1 MTPEGP
7 GIRADIT
14 AEPLDPVDN
23 EMAVPA
29 GGQFAPDADIS
40 PKWASERAAP
50 GRVAAPRKSRERGP
64 RCPRV
69 YLHIGEPKT
78 GTTFLQDAMWDN
90 RSWLSSRGVLLPG
103 YSHQDH
109 SRASRDLREA
119 PRPASDPAEPWAG
132 EWEVLTRQALRGR
145 RPAVI
150 SDELLSVCTARQAD
164 RAVRSL
170 FPAEVHVVLTV
181 RDFATLLPAEW
192 QEKVKC
198 RGTARWE
205 EWLDQVIDTG
215 SAGDRRRQAWFWN
228 AHDTLAILDAWSQH
242 IPPDHVHVITMP
254 RSGPA
259 SLLWTRFAAVL
270 GIDPGGADLSRARAN
285 SSLGL
290 REAEFLRRMN
300 EALPQELPDW
310 FYTRS
315 IKRILAHDVLSGRPP
330 QARLAL
336 PAGREAWARG
346 QAEDLVGGLR
356 DSKYHIVGELGELL
370 PGPVTGR
377 HAAGEL
383 VEPAWRPLTGPTAE
397 QLLEVA
403 VHAAAALAGRHFQ
416 ERYPAAAPRRRRLGS
431 PQLMARR
438 LQWRLL
444 NGPRTRRLLRK
455 ASHRPAVRRLRVVIW
470 CVLTRP
476 NVTTPAP
483 VRGSRRSW

>member
-1 MTPEGP
+1 
-7 GIRADIT
+7 
-14 AEPLDPVDN
+14 
-23 EMAVPA
+23 
-29 GGQFAPDADIS
+29 
-40 PKWASERAAP
+40 
-50 GRVAAPRKSRERGP
+50 
-64 RCPRV
+64 
-69 YLHIGEPKT
+69 
-78 GTTFLQDAMWDN
+78 MWDN
-90 RSWLSSRGVLLPG
+90 RSWLSCRGVLLPG
-103 YSHQDH
+103 YGHQDH

-119 PRPASDPAEPWAG
+119 PRTASDPADPWAG

-145 RPAVI
+145 QSAVI
-150 SDELLSVCTARQAD
+150 SDELLAVCTARQAD

-205 EWLDQVIDTG
+205 EWLDRVIDTG
-215 SAGDRRRQAWFWN
+215 TAEDRRRQAWFWN

-259 SLLWTRFAAVL
+259 NLLWMRFAAVL
-270 GIDPGGADLSRARAN
+270 GIDPGGADLTRARAN

-290 REAEFLRRMN
+290 GEAEFLRRMN

-310 FYTRS
+310 FYTRN
-315 IKRILAHDVLSGRPP
+315 IKRILAHDVLSDRPR
-330 QARLAL
+330 QARLGL
-336 PAGREAWARG
+336 PAGREAWARE
-346 QAEDLVGGLR
+346 QAEQLVRGLR
-356 DSKYHIVGELGELL
+356 DSKYHVVGELGELL
-370 PGPVTGR
+370 PRPVTGR
-377 HAAGEL
+377 HAAGGPL
-383 VEPAWRPLTGPTAE
+383 EPARGPASGPTAE

-416 ERYPAAAPRRRRLGS
+416 QRYPAAAPRRRLGP
-431 PQLMARR
+431 PQQMARR
-438 LQWRLL
+438 LQWKVL
-444 NGPRTRRLLRK
+444 NGPRMRRLLRN

-476 NVTTPAP
+476 NVATPGPAA
-483 VRGSRRSW
+483 GRRETYRPARDAR